1 MERGVLMQEYL
12 KKTQFGAWMDE
23 IGVYLLLLAASLG
36 GFTLLWGLRPMA
48 LLAGLAAFTLMV
60 LLRTRTREKR
70 LLRREERL
78 RGRIGGEICLE
89 EWTVCPSVRAHY
101 EMALLLRGVLQLSLL
116 RVYEQ
121 GALCLR
127 ADTGQRA
134 LIACAQLH
142 REEKLSAREVAALQ
156 RFCAGLNVEC
166 AYLCGAG
173 GVTDAAREQANL
185 TPKVHCVSRAR
196 MIALAGAA
204 HPATDRQLVALGRRY
219 RSIHSPRGLRSRAFD
234 PQRAEKY
241 LLYGLL
247 LLGLYIF
254 TGLAYYSVPG
264 LVCLTLMTLCRVSAA
279 HRKKSP
285 LE

>member
-12 KKTQFGAWMDE
+12 QKTQFGAWMDE
-23 IGVYLLLLAASLG
+23 IGEYLLLLAASLG
-36 GFTLLWGLRPMA
+36 GFTLLWGLRPTA

-101 EMALLLRGVLQLSLL
+101 ETALLLRGVLQLSLL

-127 ADTGQRA
+127 ADTGQRV

-264 LVCLTLMTLCRVSAA
+264 LVCLTLMTLCRISAA

>member
-12 KKTQFGAWMDE
+12 QKTQFGAWMDE

-60 LLRTRTREKR
+60 LLRTHTREKR

-101 EMALLLRGVLQLSLL
+101 ETALLLRGVLQLSLL

-127 ADTGQRA
+127 ADTGQRV

-264 LVCLTLMTLCRVSAA
+264 LVCLTLMTLCRISAA

>member
-1 MERGVLMQEYL
+1 MQEYL
-12 KKTQFGAWMDE
+12 QKTQFGALMDE
-23 IGVYLLLLAASLG
+23 AGVYLLLLTASLG

-78 RGRIGGEICLE
+78 RQRIGGEICLE

-101 EMALLLRGVLQLSLL
+101 ETALLLRGVLPLSLL

-121 GALCLR
+121 GVLCLR
-127 ADTGQRA
+127 TDTGQRA

-264 LVCLTLMTLCRVSAA
+264 VVCLTLMTLCRVSAA

>member
-1 MERGVLMQEYL
+1 MQSVSPADHNKSTTVENSASGCDCPTNGGI
-12 KKTQFGAWMDE
+12 KNSDSTPHASGN
-23 IGVYLLLLAASLG
+23 AANQ
-36 GFTLLWGLRPMA
+36 
-48 LLAGLAAFTLMV
+48 AGSSFLPLPCATTFDWQLSKM
-60 LLRTRTREKR
+60 K
-70 LLRREERL
+70 ERL

-101 EMALLLRGVLQLSLL
+101 ETALLLRGVLPLSLL

>member
-1 MERGVLMQEYL
+1 MQEYL
-12 KKTQFGAWMDE
+12 QKTQFGALMDE
-23 IGVYLLLLAASLG
+23 AGVYLLLLTVSLG
-36 GFTLLWGLRPMA
+36 SFTLLWGLRPMA

-60 LLRTRTREKR
+60 LLRARTREKR

-101 EMALLLRGVLQLSLL
+101 EVALLLRGVLPISLV
-116 RVYEQ
+116 RVHAE
-121 GALCLR
+121 GALCR
-127 ADTGQRA
+127 RSDTGQRV
-134 LIACAQLH
+134 LIVCAQLH
-142 REEKLSAREVAALQ
+142 REEKVSAKEVAALQ
-156 RFCAGLNVEC
+156 RFCVGVGAEC

-173 GVTDAAREQANL
+173 GVTDAAREQAHL
-185 TPKVHCVSRAR
+185 TPRVQYVSRAR

-219 RSIHSPRGLRSRAFD
+219 RSIHSPRGLCSRAFD
-234 PQRAEKY
+234 PRRAEKY

-247 LLGLYIF
+247 LLGLYIL
-254 TGLAYYSVPG
+254 TGLAYYSIPG
-264 LVCLTLMTLCRVSAA
+264 LVCLALMTLCRVSAA
-279 HRKKSP
+279 HRQNSP